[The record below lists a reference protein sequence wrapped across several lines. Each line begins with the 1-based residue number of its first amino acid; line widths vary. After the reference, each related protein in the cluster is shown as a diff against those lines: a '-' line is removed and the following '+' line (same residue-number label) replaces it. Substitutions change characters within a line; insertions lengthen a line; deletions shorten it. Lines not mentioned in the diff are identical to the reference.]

1 MNPIIETI
9 RNRCSVREYAN
20 KEVEDEL
27 LNLIL
32 EAACNAP
39 SVHNVQPWYFGIV
52 KGEKKEKISDI
63 IREYHKKML
72 FGFHN
77 TMKQSAKIISSAPV
91 IITVWNQ
98 APLSSRMKK
107 IADIPYNYKEIIRD
121 YEIQSISASIEN
133 MWIAAT
139 SLGLGMA
146 WLGITV
152 FCEDEIKKLLNI
164 QGNLI
169 TILSLG
175 YPKENLSTVR
185 AKRKKIDE
193 IVGFYQ

>member
-1 MNPIIETI
+1 VNSTIEIIGKRHSI
-9 RNRCSVREYAN
+9 REYQN
-20 KEVEDEL
+20 KEVEDEVL
-27 LNLIL
+27 HLIL
-32 EAACNAP
+32 EAGRNAP

-63 IREYHKKML
+63 IRECHKKML

-133 MWIAAT
+133 MWLAAT
-139 SLGLGMA
+139 GLGLGMA

-152 FCEDEIKKLLNI
+152 FCEDEIKNLLNI
-164 QGNLI
+164 QGTLI
-169 TILSLG
+169 AILSLG
-175 YPKENLSTVR
+175 YPKENFLIVR
-185 AKRKKIDE
+185 TKRKKLDQ